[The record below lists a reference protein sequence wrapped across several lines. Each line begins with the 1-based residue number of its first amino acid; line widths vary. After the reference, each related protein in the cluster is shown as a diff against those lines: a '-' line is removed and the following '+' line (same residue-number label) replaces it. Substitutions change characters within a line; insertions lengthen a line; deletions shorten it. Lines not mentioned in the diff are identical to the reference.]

1 MFGTVVDAQQLA
13 VYPMLL
19 HGCRSFRAAGRF
31 SFWHQSWQWKPLL
44 WILPTTVFICDLV
57 WEKAQKDNE
66 LVLRYAGR
74 WTILHSAMSLLLRKM
89 PKKKVDVICGCCARL
104 GLEPIYSDLGV
115 PCLVHRRNRGRF
127 CSLFFCSS
135 DCSQR
140 FYVRRPSSP
149 LGAAAKQQGAEL
161 LAIQRRQ
168 SSC

>member
-127 CSLFFCSS
+127 CSLFFLQQRLLTAILCAEAVVASRSS
-135 DCSQR
+135 R
-140 FYVRRPSSP
+140 
-149 LGAAAKQQGAEL
+149 
-161 LAIQRRQ
+161 
-168 SSC
+168 